1 MEVCGKNVLVCVC
14 VWCESVC
21 VFVCV
26 VRCVYESTVV
36 RRNSP
41 RRKQSRSSQTQHVQH
56 LNPPEKAYLCYE
68 NHAHNDTTLL
78 WVLFPVL
85 VPQAFFHTGGETSF
99 FVTLLLF
106 RHDEHWRGD
115 GDVKGGV
122 RGERTGTVLNIN
134 VRRVRAVPSVG
145 LLLSRRLRHT
155 VPFSCL
161 GLWVVV
167 RVGVLREGAKVQRKP
182 ASRVRPR
189 PPQAQNMD
197 QP

>member
-1 MEVCGKNVLVCVC
+1 M
-14 VWCESVC
+14 
-21 VFVCV
+21 
-26 VRCVYESTVV
+26 R
-36 RRNSP
+36 
-41 RRKQSRSSQTQHVQH
+41 
-56 LNPPEKAYLCYE
+56 
-68 NHAHNDTTLL
+68 
-78 WVLFPVL
+78 
-85 VPQAFFHTGGETSF
+85 
-99 FVTLLLF
+99 
-106 RHDEHWRGD
+106 
-115 GDVKGGV
+115 
-122 RGERTGTVLNIN
+122 TVLNIN

-145 LLLSRRLRHT
+145 LWLSRRLRHT